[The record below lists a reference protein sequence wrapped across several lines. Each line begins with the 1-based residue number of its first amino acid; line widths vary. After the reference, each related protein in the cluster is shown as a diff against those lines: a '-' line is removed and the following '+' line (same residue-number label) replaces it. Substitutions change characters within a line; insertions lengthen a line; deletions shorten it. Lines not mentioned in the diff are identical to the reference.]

1 MLRPASRSMW
11 QTDTLAANRLVH
23 RVAPN
28 LGDRLT
34 NNMGYTRPRSQEL
47 DVLRRKKPERM
58 KMTDTLRLH
67 RHGIQH
73 DLWNGPAKFEHGA
86 WHVEPGR
93 HHDE

>member
-28 LGDRLT
+28 LGDRLA

-47 DVLRRKKPERM
+47 DVLRREKPE
-58 KMTDTLRLH
+58 
-67 RHGIQH
+67 
-73 DLWNGPAKFEHGA
+73 
-86 WHVEPGR
+86 
-93 HHDE
+93 